1 MIEDQIKFRASGAAP
16 LFAGDDG
23 LSESKK
29 ARMYELHDRRES
41 FLNES
46 DPKQK
51 KKLELTDNMK
61 KELRELERI
70 NQDFLNGIV
79 ELSTGGRTYVESLV
93 DQIVY
98 KYKKTFGSKETEK
111 GTTVEEDAIEF
122 LNLFFM
128 IELIKSDSSLAH
140 GFFKGHPDLEDE
152 INKMIIDIKCSWSKD
167 TFPKLP
173 EQISNSTY
181 EWQLKLYCYMK
192 SKMTGEH
199 WRKARLCYVLM
210 STPEDLVP
218 DWEGDDLHYVDD
230 LDPALRITYIE
241 FELTDADIAHIER
254 REKAA
259 VKYAKEYY
267 NKLITKN
274 QIK

>member
-1 MIEDQIKFRASGAAP
+1 MIEDLIKFRASGAAP
-16 LFAGDDG
+16 LFSGDDG
-23 LSESKK
+23 LTESQQKKYDELSERSL
-29 ARMYELHDRRES
+29 AS
-41 FLNES
+41 IT
-46 DPKQK
+46 DPKK
-51 KKLELTDNMK
+51 KLTDNMK
-61 KELRELERI
+61 AEFDKLHLIRTNLE
-70 NQDFLNGIV
+70 NGIV
-79 ELSTGGRTYVESLV
+79 ELSTGGLTFVESLV
-93 DQIVY
+93 DQVVY
-98 KYKKTFGSKETEK
+98 RYKKTFGSKETEK
-111 GTTVEEDAIEF
+111 GNTVEEDAIEF
-122 LNLFFM
+122 MNEFFM
-128 IELIKSDSSLAH
+128 TDFVKSESSLSH

-152 INKMIIDIKCSWSKD
+152 NEKMIIDIKCSWTKD

-192 SKMTGEH
+192 SKMTSED

-210 STPEDLVP
+210 STPEGLVP

-259 VKYAKEYY
+259 VKYATEYY

>member
-1 MIEDQIKFRASGAAP
+1 MIENLIEFRASGAAP
-16 LFAGDDG
+16 LFSGDDG
-23 LSESKK
+23 LTEAQQKKYDELSERSL
-29 ARMYELHDRRES
+29 AS
-41 FLNES
+41 IT
-46 DPKQK
+46 DPKK
-51 KKLELTDNMK
+51 KLTDNMK
-61 KELRELERI
+61 AEFDKLHLIRTNLE
-70 NQDFLNGIV
+70 NGVV
-79 ELSTGGRTYVESLV
+79 ELSTGGRTFVESLV
-93 DQIVY
+93 DQVVY

-111 GTTVEEDAIEF
+111 GTKVEVDAIEF
-122 LNLFFM
+122 LNDFFM
-128 IELIKSDSSLAH
+128 LDMKKSDSSLSAGH
-140 GFFKGHPDLEDE
+140 FRGHPDLEDGVD
-152 INKMIIDIKCSWSKD
+152 KMITDIKCSWSKD

-173 EQISNSTY
+173 EHISNGTY
-181 EWQLKLYCYMK
+181 EWQLKMYCYMK
-192 SKMTGEH
+192 SKMTGEK
-199 WRKARLCYVLM
+199 WSKARLCYVLM
-210 STPEDLVP
+210 STPEGLVP

>member
-29 ARMYELHDRRES
+29 VRMKELQDRHQS
-41 FLNES
+41 FLIEE

-61 KELRELERI
+61 KELAELERI
-70 NQDFLNGIV
+70 HNEFLDGIV
-79 ELSTGGRTYVESLV
+79 ELSTGGKTYVESLV
-93 DQIVY
+93 NEIVY

-111 GTTVEEDAIEF
+111 GITVEEEAIEF
-122 LNLFFM
+122 INLFFM
-128 IELIKSDSSLAH
+128 MELLKSDSSLSH

-152 INKMIIDIKCSWSKD
+152 VNKIITDIKCSWNKD

-173 EQISNSTY
+173 EHISNSTY

-192 SKMTGEH
+192 SKMTGDQ

-210 STPEDLVP
+210 STPEGLVP
-218 DWEGDDLHYVDD
+218 EWEGDDLHYVDD

-267 NKLITKN
+267 NKLINKN
-274 QIK
+274 QVK

>member
-1 MIEDQIKFRASGAAP
+1 MIESQIRFRASGAAP

-29 ARMYELHDRRES
+29 ARLKELSDRHQS
-41 FLNES
+41 FLTEE
-46 DPKQK
+46 DQKLK

-61 KELRELERI
+61 KEMAELERI
-70 NQDFLNGIV
+70 QSDFLNGIV
-79 ELSTGGRTYVESLV
+79 ELSTGGRTFVESLV

-98 KYKKTFGSKETEK
+98 KYQKTFGSKETEK
-111 GTTVEEDAIEF
+111 GNTVENDAIEF
-122 LNLFFM
+122 LNEFFM
-128 IELIKSDSSLAH
+128 TDLIKSESSLSH

-152 INKMIIDIKCSWSKD
+152 NEKMIIDIKCSWTKD

-192 SKMTGEH
+192 SKMTKQE

-210 STPEDLVP
+210 STPEGLVP

-274 QIK
+274 Q